1 MGITRIDVELLGQL
15 KAERRIPDRAKVIE
29 LGAQQLSYS
38 LLRSEEVL
46 VKLGKLFGVGT
57 ELPIPLPNAPPDFDG
72 IEEKLAP
79 DAPMARKL
87 WTWLGFEYASID
99 IDGSPG
105 SIPLDLNYDDVP
117 HEEKNKY
124 DLVTNFGT
132 TEHVANQLNAFKII
146 HDLAAVRGIMMH
158 HLPAQGNFNHGL
170 VNYNPK
176 FFWMLARSNEYHWLY
191 FDFTKSSIH
200 YELPQNVLESV
211 KSFRPNIAERMQ
223 DYKVVNA
230 GLTVILQK
238 TLDAVYVAPIDVATG
253 AKTSNEELLKRY
265 PTVFKPA
272 N

>member
-1 MGITRIDVELLGQL
+1 MGIGRLDVELLGQL
-15 KAERRIPDRAKVIE
+15 RAEGCIPDHAKVIE
-29 LGAQQLSYS
+29 LGAQQLSHS

-46 VKLGKLFGVGT
+46 VKLGRLFGVGNALT
-57 ELPIPLPNAPPDFDG
+57 IPIPNAPPDFDG

-87 WTWLGFEYASID
+87 WTWLGFDYASID

-117 HEEKNKY
+117 HEEKSKY
-124 DLVTNFGT
+124 NLVTNFGT

-170 VNYNPK
+170 INYNPK
-176 FFWMLARSNEYHWLY
+176 FFWMLARSNEYRWLY
-191 FDFTKSSIH
+191 FDFTKSGAH
-200 YELPQNVLESV
+200 YELPRNVLESV
-211 KSFRPNIAERMQ
+211 KSFRPNIVERMH
-223 DYKVVNA
+223 DYKIVNA
-230 GLTVILQK
+230 SLIVILQK
-238 TLDAVYVAPIDVATG
+238 TQDAIYVAPIDVPTG
-253 AKTSNEELLKRY
+253 AKTNTAVLLKRY

-272 N
+272 R